1 MSAIASES
9 NEISAS
15 FPSLPFSLVHSG
27 DQSQFVC
34 PPSRQR
40 GSACTWGRVCQDAIV
55 KTSLS
60 TRKSL
65 SLSPAA
71 PNNPPGDPFSLCVPP
86 GKPRDPPL
94 DVRWL
99 ARPWGISNCRL
110 VSVWFFHSLGLW
122 YSGDRSQNAILRGW
136 GPVLVR
142 REGQDGAYFEPAR
155 IQHQRKDPK
164 KIQGGSANGIAVHPE
179 ECLRGEGHMV
189 GQCQGPGCSRF
200 PRALESQTSMACL
213 CRELVGLSHP
223 YPHII
228 HVLSRVW
235 EAGKLSHTLINISGV
250 LKRFAVLLKC

>member
-1 MSAIASES
+1 MSVIASES

-110 VSVWFFHSLGLW
+110 VSVRFFSLPSAVVQWGPIAKRDIEGL
-122 YSGDRSQNAILRGW
+122 GPRAGKERRTGW
-136 GPVLVR
+136 GLFR
-142 REGQDGAYFEPAR
+142 TSEDPA
-155 IQHQRKDPK
+155 P
-164 KIQGGSANGIAVHPE
+164 A
-179 ECLRGEGHMV
+179 
-189 GQCQGPGCSRF
+189 
-200 PRALESQTSMACL
+200 PR
-213 CRELVGLSHP
+213 P
-223 YPHII
+223 
-228 HVLSRVW
+228 
-235 EAGKLSHTLINISGV
+235 
-250 LKRFAVLLKC
+250 